1 MTSLTDIFNQ
11 DFFNSHGAEAEIDYD
26 VTIENVI
33 QYLIDNRQNR
43 DFDYAVPFNAAVP
56 SSLRRGDDFTSSIN
70 NHRSYLNR
78 FKQSANTSDLFC
90 SKLITT
96 LPTFKTSSAK
106 YI

>member
-43 DFDYAVPFNAAVP
+43 DFDYSVPVGAIISPN
-56 SSLRRGDDFTSSIN
+56 LCRGEEITSSIN
-70 NHRSYLNR
+70 NHRSYPNR
-78 FKQSANTSDLFC
+78 FKQSANISDLFC